1 MAVSPLPSPRAPQPF
16 PHLWRGGGR
25 SPTSHLHPTAD
36 RVPGIH
42 PGRAVSRQLLFAY
55 LPGSINTR
63 VTFIERAG
71 TQFMT
76 FKTIITGATGMVG
89 EGVLLECLNHPA
101 VEQVLVINRKPGG
114 MSHPKLREINHTDF
128 LNLAPIEPQLAGY
141 DACFFCL
148 GVSSVGMSQ
157 QEYKHITYDL
167 TLNVAQLLAKDNPD
181 MTFCYITGAGT
192 DSSEHGRIAWARV
205 KGATENALMRLFKR
219 AYMFRPGFMKAT
231 PGQKNVKSYYQWFAW
246 VYPIG
251 RALYP
256 AGFCTLREVGQ
267 AMINAVIKGYP
278 QPILEVKDIVQLAKA

>member
-1 MAVSPLPSPRAPQPF
+1 M
-16 PHLWRGGGR
+16 G
-25 SPTSHLHPTAD
+25 
-36 RVPGIH
+36 
-42 PGRAVSRQLLFAY
+42 
-55 LPGSINTR
+55 
-63 VTFIERAG
+63 
-71 TQFMT
+71 
-76 FKTIITGATGMVG
+76 FKAIITGATGMVG

-101 VEQVLVINRKPGG
+101 VEKILVINRKPGG
-114 MSHPKLREINHTDF
+114 MSHPKLREIIHTDL
-128 LNLAPIEPQLAGY
+128 LNLASIEPQLAGY

-157 QEYKHITYDL
+157 EEYKRITYDL
-167 TLNVAQLLAKDNPD
+167 TLNVAQLLAKGNPD

-231 PGQKNVKSYYQWFAW
+231 AGQKNLKSYYQWLAW

-267 AMINAVIKGYP
+267 AMINAVIEGYP
-278 QPILEVKDIVQLAKA
+278 QSILEVKDIVRLAKA